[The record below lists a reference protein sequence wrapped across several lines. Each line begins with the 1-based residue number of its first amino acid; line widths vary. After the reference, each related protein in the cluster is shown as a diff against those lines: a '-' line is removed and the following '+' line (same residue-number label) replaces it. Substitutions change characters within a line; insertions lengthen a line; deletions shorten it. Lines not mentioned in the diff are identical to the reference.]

1 MQIDQFEILFDNKR
15 FISFN
20 TNVDKDDFKTNRQSL
35 SLRYNLFTSDF
46 ANEKD
51 VQNQKEG
58 LSTIN
63 FLNDNLNISENFD
76 EISFKAYFLE
86 ETNNIKK
93 DKPQENILKKSIQK
107 KETIKLRKK
116 RELNREV
123 KEIVI
128 KRHTALDDD
137 NILRKIQVQYI
148 SFLVHYSNDV
158 ISFYVDDYK
167 NNACF
172 KDVDYKL
179 KKVVN
184 HKNVENLKKKAIGEI
199 IKFKITPKIKTIE
212 RNENEKNLNIILK
225 KYPFLLEYF
234 KINYLELFIQYYKNK
249 NDYFEINGQ
258 IIPFSEKTKKK
269 TFSSLINKE
278 KNNNLKERIIYVCIN
293 YLMNSYKKVKKPIF
307 QIKTFN

>member
-1 MQIDQFEILFDNKR
+1 MQIDQFEILLDNKR

-35 SLRYNLFTSDF
+35 PLRYNLFTSDF

-58 LSTIN
+58 LCTIN

-93 DKPQENILKKSIQK
+93 DNPQENILKKSIQK

-269 TFSSLINKE
+269 TFSSLIKKK
-278 KNNNLKERIIYVCIN
+278 KNNDLKERIKNVCVNHLIY
-293 YLMNSYKKVKKPIF
+293 SYKKMKKPNF
-307 QIKTFN
+307 TIKHF

>member
-1 MQIDQFEILFDNKR
+1 MKIDQFEIFLDNR
-15 FISFN
+15 DISFN
-20 TNVDKDDFKTNRQSL
+20 TNTEKDDFKTNEKIL
-35 SLRYNLFTSDF
+35 SLRYNLFSSDF
-46 ANEKD
+46 TNEEQ

-58 LSTIN
+58 FSTIN
-63 FLNDNLNISENFD
+63 FFNGNLNISENFD

-86 ETNNIKK
+86 ETNNIKN
-93 DKPQENILKKSIQK
+93 DNPQENKLKKAIQK

-116 RELNREV
+116 RELKREV
-123 KEIVI
+123 KEIAI
-128 KRHTALDDD
+128 KRHTASDDD

-148 SFLVHYSNDV
+148 SFLVHYSNDI
-158 ISFYVDDYK
+158 ISFFVDDYK
-167 NNACF
+167 NKQCF
-172 KDVDYKL
+172 KDVDYEL

-184 HKNVENLKKKAIGEI
+184 HKTVENLKKKTIGEI
-199 IKFKITPKIKTIE
+199 IKFKITPKIKTME
-212 RNENEKNLNIILK
+212 KNENEKNLNVLLK

-234 KINYLELFIQYYKNK
+234 RTNYLELFIQYYKNK

-278 KNNNLKERIIYVCIN
+278 INNNLKEKIIYVCIN
-293 YLMNSYKKVKKPIF
+293 YLMNSYKKVKKPNF